1 MGEQE
6 RKYISLVVKSG
17 TCAFLV
23 PIAIGIGVAAWTNQ
37 IQPALL
43 GYAASAF
50 IFVIVGILLDE

>member
-6 RKYISLVVKSG
+6 RKYISLVVKSS
-17 TCAFLV
+17 TCALLV

-43 GYAASAF
+43 SYSASAF
-50 IFVIVGILLDE
+50 IFVIVVILLDE